1 MTRFP
6 PRPPS
11 FLSMLTQLSATV
23 AFPAYSIVLGFW
35 GVYSAYTM
43 HPHALFG

>member
-1 MTRFP
+1 
-6 PRPPS
+6 
-11 FLSMLTQLSATV
+11 MLTQLSATV

-43 HPHALFG
+43 YPRALFG